1 MRFQG
6 SSIGFTYGLLTCI
19 DHAPRLRSFY
29 IARDPIGVTCLYIGW
44 GRDGSIWAASEM
56 KCLKDDCARFQ
67 QFPPGGCACLR
78 PGRMG
83 VGPCRSRG

>member
-1 MRFQG
+1 MVCLLHCHV
-6 SSIGFTYGLLTCI
+6 SSLASSC
-19 DHAPRLRSFY
+19 SFY

-67 QFPPGGCACLR
+67 QFPPGHYYSSTTGQFHRCGSCSHMQEACSL
-78 PGRMG
+78 G
-83 VGPCRSRG
+83 